1 MIRQVLLVMSFAS
14 AVVNASTLH
23 VGPIAQYKFNGNG
36 ADSIGNNDLAL
47 NSGVNLVADRF
58 GTTGSAIAFNST
70 TGQAVSLNPIGI
82 YGNSSRSISMW
93 VKANSLNS
101 DLLGWGNIYDPP
113 AGEGFLMH
121 MTPENGYQIS
131 VWGSYADIHSPDLGI
146 SFFND
151 WKQIIYVFDGSASHA
166 AVYVNG
172 SLLQTTQDGAMI
184 YTDTFN
190 TSNTSVRVGD
200 RGDGRGLAGV
210 GTEIDDVS
218 IYNRALNSAE
228 VATLYANESVPE
240 PSALSLLAIGL
251 SGMAMM
257 RRRRS

>member
-1 MIRQVLLVMSFAS
+1 MFKRLLLVLSMVS
-14 AVVNASTLH
+14 AVVNASTMDI
-23 VGPIAQYKFNGNG
+23 GPIAQYKFSGNG
-36 ADSIGNNDLAL
+36 TDSIGDNDLAL

-93 VKANSLNS
+93 VKANTLNS
-101 DLLGWGNIYDPP
+101 DLLGWGNVYDPP

-131 VWGSYADIHSPDLGI
+131 IWGSYADIHSPNLGA
-146 SFFND
+146 SYFNE
-151 WKQIIYVFDGSASHA
+151 WKQIIYVFNGSVSNAS
-166 AVYVNG
+166 VYVNG
-172 SLLQTTQDGAMI
+172 SLLQTTQAGAFI

-190 TSNTSVRVGD
+190 TSNTSVRIGD

-210 GTEIDDVS
+210 GTELDDVS
-218 IYNRALNSAE
+218 IYNRALSSAE
-228 VATLYANESVPE
+228 IATLYANESVPE
-240 PSALSLLAIGL
+240 PSALSLLAVGL
-251 SGMAMM
+251 GGLAMM
-257 RRRRS
+257 RRRRL